1 MKMVFFDVDP
11 WARKHI
17 NEAFP
22 HAELIPDRLTD
33 ENVDKYRDIEILSVF
48 HTSTLSGKVL
58 CQLPHLKFIA
68 TRSTGFNHIELPY
81 CHTKKIIVSNVPTY
95 GRRTV
100 AEFTFGLILMLT
112 RKLYESVGRVKH
124 EGKYNIIGLQ
134 GEDLYGKTIG
144 IVGLGEI
151 GLSVL
156 KIARGFGMNVIVHT
170 HTKDESLAQEMGF
183 DYVST
188 LEELLKKSDIV
199 TLHLPLTTKTKHII
213 NSKNIHHFKH
223 GSYLINTA
231 RGELIETD
239 SILIGLEEGRLKG
252 VGLDVLESEYELSE
266 EADLLSGHIREKIN
280 YKDLV
285 LDHALMHHERVI
297 ITPHNAF
304 NSAEARLRILETTFE
319 NINNFLKGTPQNLV
333 EN

>member
-1 MKMVFFDVDP
+1 MKTVFFDVDP
-11 WARKHI
+11 WAKKHI

-22 HAELIPDRLTD
+22 NAELVTDRLTE

-81 CHTKKIIVSNVPTY
+81 CHTKKIVISNVPTY

-100 AEFTFGLILMLT
+100 AEFAFGLILMLT
-112 RKLYESVGRVKH
+112 RKLYESVERVKRD
-124 EGKYNIIGLQ
+124 GKYNIIGLQ
-134 GEDLYGKTIG
+134 GTDLFGKTIG

-151 GLSVL
+151 GTSVV
-156 KIARGFGMNVIVHT
+156 KIAHGFGMEVIVHT
-170 HTKDESLAQEMGF
+170 RTQDESAAQEQGF
-183 DYVST
+183 TYADS
-188 LEELLKKSDIV
+188 LEALLSKSDVV
-199 TLHLPLTTKTKHII
+199 TLHLPLTPETKHVI
-213 NSKNIHHFKH
+213 NKKNIHDFKK

-231 RGELIETD
+231 RGALIDTD
-239 SILIGLEEGRLKG
+239 AILVGLEEGILAG

-285 LDHALMHHERVI
+285 IDHVLMHHDKVL

-304 NSAEARLRILETTFE
+304 NSTEARLRILETTFE
-319 NINNFLKGTPQNLV
+319 NINQFIKKSPQNLV
-333 EN
+333 AI